1 MRVWL
6 RLTGLFGVPDEAKS
20 TNIACTSIGFIL
32 RADADDLVHGPL
44 PEQLTRL
51 LRQIAQREYE
61 LSTESQ
67 RGLADPR
74 VDRLGPN
81 RPTNRLPASR
91 SNAGAAGHVPMASV
105 AAQC

>member
-1 MRVWL
+1 MRIWL

-20 TNIACTSIGFIL
+20 GNIVCTSIGSIL

-51 LRQIAQREYE
+51 FRQIAQQEYE

-67 RGLADPR
+67 REMAGS
-74 VDRLGPN
+74 DRL
-81 RPTNRLPASR
+81 TASR
-91 SNAGAAGHVPMASV
+91 ENVGAAGHVPMPSV
-105 AAQC
+105 AAQSTAL